1 MNKILILGND
11 ENGKLI
17 THKYRDKNNPT
28 LTQSPMEK
36 SIQQKANE
44 WIENN
49 LMRETF
55 AKIYCGK
62 FYEDLTQPEIIHL
75 YESFGSSAE
84 HPDEQ
89 QQEEAAH
96 REVWPKQAIET
107 IRGLSEMLE
116 HIAQSKE
123 LFSKEFVYDMEN
135 MIEDAKFLIRT
146 HQQ

>member
-1 MNKILILGND
+1 
-11 ENGKLI
+11 
-17 THKYRDKNNPT
+17 
-28 LTQSPMEK
+28 MEK

-44 WIENN
+44 WWKD
-49 LMRETF
+49 LSF
-55 AKIYCGK
+55 AKIYILTGK
-62 FYEDLTQPEIIHL
+62 LTGKYIKTTK
-75 YESFGSSAE
+75 ESKEEYIFRIYLAE

-89 QQEEAAH
+89 RHEEAAH

-107 IRGLSEMLE
+107 ISELSEILE

-135 MIEDAKFLIRT
+135 MIEEAKFLIRT